1 MDCRTIRD
9 AVDRVKAIQVQ
20 SLRTGSK
27 LVSRQV
33 SFGAD
38 QVPLEVRQ
46 ASMSPLRCVTCQGTG
61 HRSQDCANRRRRSP
75 SPFRCWECQGQGHVA
90 FECANRLHRRNRSP
104 SANRTRLDMSEDF
117 KEKRGREVERR
128 PSYMYDHGGRYS
140 SGERASPTRDDHQ
153 ENRGDDYKY
162 RKQDYNYSPKQGTS
176 ANRMDQPTPRGKS
189 QEAYR
194 DFSRGPSPKSPERS
208 YRDASKSRLSGN
220 GQLSNSSSSSLNYQQ

>member
-1 MDCRTIRD
+1 MKI
-9 AVDRVKAIQVQ
+9 
-20 SLRTGSK
+20 SK
-27 LVSRQV
+27 KKGEERWRE
-33 SFGAD
+33 D
-38 QVPLEVRQ
+38 QVTCMTTVEDTPLE
-46 ASMSPLRCVTCQGTG
+46 
-61 HRSQDCANRRRRSP
+61 
-75 SPFRCWECQGQGHVA
+75 
-90 FECANRLHRRNRSP
+90 
-104 SANRTRLDMSEDF
+104 
-117 KEKRGREVERR
+117 K
-128 PSYMYDHGGRYS
+128 
-140 SGERASPTRDDHQ
+140 ASPTRDDHQ